1 LLDAKMNDDL
11 NREQMK
17 EVFEEVSHYFFL
29 LSEPTRLK
37 ILYALCDGEQPVG
50 AIVKQIEANQANVSR
65 QLNML
70 YQAKILQRRKDGA
83 QVYYRIE
90 DQNAIQL
97 CRVVCAQMVDRVIQ
111 QTGRLMQ
118 APMESFV
125 VKEE

>member
-1 LLDAKMNDDL
+1 MNDDL
-11 NREQMK
+11 SRVQMK

-37 ILYALCDGEQPVG
+37 ILYALCQGEQPVG
-50 AIVKQIEANQANVSR
+50 AIVKEIEANQANVSR

-97 CRVVCAQMVDRVIQ
+97 CRVVCAQMVDKVVQ

-118 APMESFV
+118 PPIDSFV

>member
-1 LLDAKMNDDL
+1 MNDDL

-37 ILYALCDGEQPVG
+37 ILYALCEGEQPVG
-50 AIVKQIEANQANVSR
+50 AIVKEIEANQANVSR

-83 QVYYRIE
+83 QVYDRIE

-97 CRVVCAQMVDRVIQ
+97 CRVVCAQMVDKVIQ
-111 QTGRLMQ
+111 QTGRLTQ
-118 APMESFV
+118 APVEAFV

>member
-1 LLDAKMNDDL
+1 MNDNL

-37 ILYALCDGEQPVG
+37 ILYALCEGEQPVG
-50 AIVKQIEANQANVSR
+50 AIVREIEANQANVSR

-70 YQAKILQRRKDGA
+70 YQAKILQRRKEGA

-90 DQNAIQL
+90 DQNALQL
-97 CRVVCAQMVDRVIQ
+97 CRVVCSQMVDKVVQ
-111 QTGRLMQ
+111 QTGRLMA
-118 APMESFV
+118 APVESFV
-125 VKEE
+125 VKAE

>member
-1 LLDAKMNDDL
+1 MNEDL

-50 AIVKQIEANQANVSR
+50 AIVKEIGANQANVSR
-65 QLNML
+65 QLSML

-97 CRVVCAQMVDRVIQ
+97 CRVVCAQMVEKVVQ
-111 QTGRLMQ
+111 QTVRLTQ
-118 APMESFV
+118 APVESFV

>member
-1 LLDAKMNDDL
+1 MNEDL

-50 AIVKQIEANQANVSR
+50 TIVKQIEANQANVSR

-90 DQNAIQL
+90 DENAIQL
-97 CRVVCAQMVDRVIQ
+97 CRVVCAQMVEKVIQ
-111 QTGRLMQ
+111 QTSRLTQ
-118 APMESFV
+118 APVDSFV
-125 VKEE
+125 VKQG

>member
-1 LLDAKMNDDL
+1 MNDDL

-37 ILYALCDGEQPVG
+37 ILYALCEGEQPVG

-65 QLNML
+65 QLNLL
-70 YQAKILQRRKDGA
+70 YQAKILQRRKEGA

-97 CRVVCAQMVDRVIQ
+97 CRVVCTQMVEKVMQ
-111 QTGRLMQ
+111 QTARLAQ
-118 APMESFV
+118 PSREIFV

>member
-1 LLDAKMNDDL
+1 MNNDL
-11 NREQMK
+11 KPEQMK

-97 CRVVCAQMVDRVIQ
+97 CRVVCGQMVDRVIQ
-111 QTGRLMQ
+111 QTGRLVRP
-118 APMESFV
+118 PMESFV

>member
-1 LLDAKMNDDL
+1 MNDDL
-11 NREQMK
+11 NREQMR

-37 ILYALCDGEQPVG
+37 ILYALCEGEQPVG
-50 AIVKQIEANQANVSR
+50 SIVREIGANQANVSR

-70 YQAKILQRRKDGA
+70 YQARILQRRKDGA

-97 CRVVCAQMVDRVIQ
+97 CRVVCGQMVDKVIQ

-118 APMESFV
+118 APMDNFV

>member
-1 LLDAKMNDDL
+1 MNEDL

-37 ILYALCDGEQPVG
+37 ILYALCEGEQPVG
-50 AIVKQIEANQANVSR
+50 TIVKQIEANQANVSR

-90 DQNAIQL
+90 DENAIQL
-97 CRVVCAQMVDRVIQ
+97 CRVVCAQMVEKVIQ
-111 QTGRLMQ
+111 QTSRLTQ
-118 APMESFV
+118 APVDSFV
-125 VKEE
+125 VKQG

>member
-1 LLDAKMNDDL
+1 MNEDL

-37 ILYALCDGEQPVG
+37 ILYALCEGEQPVG

-65 QLNML
+65 QLNLL

-90 DQNAIQL
+90 DQNAVQL
-97 CRVVCAQMVDRVIQ
+97 CRVVCTQMVEKVIQ
-111 QTGRLMQ
+111 QNARLVR
-118 APMESFV
+118 PSTSEIFV

>member
-1 LLDAKMNDDL
+1 MNDDL

-37 ILYALCDGEQPVG
+37 ILYALCEGEQPVG

-97 CRVVCAQMVDRVIQ
+97 CRVVCAQMVEKVIQ

-118 APMESFV
+118 PPMESFV